1 MDFFLVDDKYRG
13 KCESDLPLLPWVGH
27 SRHRPRRTEHRGG
40 EGDDAF
46 AGDNKLEYADFLVAK
61 GTHHDDD
68 AYSWI
73 ADSILHAN
81 SIWTPDSAFFVR
93 LIHSYAS
100 LH

>member
-1 MDFFLVDDKYRG
+1 MG
-13 KCESDLPLLPWVGH
+13 KCDIDLPLLPWVGH

-61 GTHHDDD
+61 GTHHDDMRIPGLPIQ
-68 AYSWI
+68 YCTQTRFGPRI
-73 ADSILHAN
+73 PPL
-81 SIWTPDSAFFVR
+81 FVR